1 MPPGGREEYR
11 RRAEEPDTEIE
22 EQRAGRTLVMAPQ
35 GRLDARSAQ
44 DFGEQLLGRIDGGE
58 ASIVLDLSRIDFLGS
73 AGLRVVLSAAKRLRD
88 VDGQFAVCGL
98 REHVRELFRVGGFD
112 AIIDIHSDRPTALA
126 KLK

>member
-1 MPPGGREEYR
+1 M
-11 RRAEEPDTEIE
+11 EID
-22 EQRAGRTLVMAPQ
+22 EQRAGRTLVMAPE

-44 DFGEQLLGRIDGGE
+44 GFGEQLLGRIDGGE
-58 ASIVLDLSRIDFLGS
+58 TSIVLDLSRIDFLGS

-98 REHVRELFRVGGFD
+98 GERVREVFRVGGFD

-126 KLK
+126 KLR

>member
-1 MPPGGREEYR
+1 
-11 RRAEEPDTEIE
+11 
-22 EQRAGRTLVMAPQ
+22 MAPQ

-58 ASIVLDLSRIDFLGS
+58 TAIVLDLSRIDFLGS
-73 AGLRVVLSAAKRLRD
+73 AGLRIVLSAAKRLRD

-112 AIIDIHSDRPTALA
+112 AIIDIYSDRPTALA
-126 KLK
+126 KLRG